1 MVSLKQINTL
11 LTVVGTAATTF
22 EIMMKTF
29 KWYEKTHKKKD
40 KKEDLTR
47 PIVKGLMS
55 GFKIRGIFNPDEDD
69 YLTYVGIDNFD
80 NIGGVMV

>member
-1 MVSLKQINTL
+1 MISLKQINTL

-47 PIVKGLMS
+47 PIVKGL
-55 GFKIRGIFNPDEDD
+55 
-69 YLTYVGIDNFD
+69 
-80 NIGGVMV
+80 